1 MTRYQQQPGPENPD
15 EPIMPGEV
23 ERDNDANRP
32 NDPVRREQEEEQ
44 VQEHLEHLH
53 DEARPL

>member
-1 MTRYQQQPGPENPD
+1 MTCYQQQPGTDNPD

-32 NDPVRREQEEEQ
+32 NDPVKREREQVDEN
-44 VQEHLEHLH
+44 LEHLH
-53 DEARPL
+53 DKARVL

>member
-1 MTRYQQQPGPENPD
+1 MTRYQQQPGSENPD

-32 NDPVRREQEEEQ
+32 NDPVRREHEEQ
-44 VQEHLEHLH
+44 QVEEDLQDLH
-53 DEARPL
+53 DKARPL